1 MGLRV
6 AGLLTD
12 LDRLATFCCLGGAS
26 ARVYAIADLSQ
37 NPSTAV
43 GQVSA
48 DGQFRWDGQQWI
60 PIPRGVR
67 EPTPWTRPTQ
77 LAAAALLALEAVY
90 SVATTVIF
98 TNHDAVK
105 RALAAQG
112 TQIPSGMSEDTYIN
126 VIIATAVGF
135 VVFFA
140 VIELIGAVGS
150 YLGWRWIFWAVLVL
164 MALGGINAIFTL
176 VSIVRPGTSGGPVP
190 VAAGQEL
197 LTLAAAA
204 MFVWMLIGAI
214 RYGPWAMK
222 RPGA

>member
-1 MGLRV
+1 M
-6 AGLLTD
+6 
-12 LDRLATFCCLGGAS
+12 
-26 ARVYAIADLSQ
+26 
-37 NPSTAV
+37 
-43 GQVSA
+43 
-48 DGQFRWDGQQWI
+48 
-60 PIPRGVR
+60 
-67 EPTPWTRPTQ
+67 Q
-77 LAAAALLALEAVY
+77 LAAAALLAVEAVY
-90 SVATTVIF
+90 SVATTVVF

-105 RALAAQG
+105 RALATQG

-164 MALGGINAIFTL
+164 MAFGGINAIFTL
-176 VSIVRPGTSGGPVP
+176 GSIVRPGTSGGPIG
-190 VAAGQEL
+190 VAIVQEL

-204 MFVWMLIGAI
+204 MFVWMLIGVI